1 MDHAFLSLMARN
13 HAVTGNDAPDQS
25 VVEATCDAAGSPTA
39 SAAVSLLTMS
49 TTTPQTSLQQF
60 VPEPDDALTPT
71 EAFDE
76 LVLAEPDVCNACFSV
91 IRRDHRKVEAG
102 EHGHGKIAHDP
113 YGETVVRVGEHAGEV
128 DLEADDVYGELA
140 TYPTRTVCGECGAF
154 AGDGPPETLSR
165 RDALDRVPRLA
176 HRLQDHG
183 VLVDERAM
191 QNAVRHLKSQ
201 DEHAGRDMDVF
212 RVAAALGIKHGRGL
226 AGSGSR

>member
-1 MDHAFLSLMARN
+1 MLMPRN
-13 HAVTGNDAPDQS
+13 RPVIGNDALDQS

-39 SAAVSLLTMS
+39 SAVLSSPPMS
-49 TTTPQTSLQQF
+49 TTSPQTSLQQF
-60 VPEPDDALTPT
+60 VPEPDDGALDPA
-71 EAFDE
+71 EAFDA
-76 LVLAEPDVCNACFSV
+76 LVLEEPDVCNACFSV

-113 YGETVVRVGEHAGEV
+113 YGETVVRVGDHAGDVE
-128 DLEADDVYGELA
+128 LEADDVYGELA

-154 AGDGPPETLSR
+154 AGDGPPSTLSR
-165 RDALDRVPRLA
+165 REALERVARLA

-183 VLVDERAM
+183 LLVSERAM
-191 QNAVRHLKSQ
+191 RKAVRHLKSQ

-212 RVAAALGIKHGRGL
+212 RVAAALGITHGRGL